1 MENEKILKLG
11 ADNIRVLAAEAVQ
24 KANSGHP
31 GMPMGCADFAFTLW
45 FNYLRYNPMNPEWIG
60 RDRFVLSAG
69 HGSMLIYSLL
79 HLFEYGLSMDEIKN
93 FRQWGSLTPG
103 HPEYGLT
110 KGVEVTTGPLG
121 SGFASAVGMAIEAKN
136 FIART
141 GLDKTNLF
149 KNQKIYVL
157 CSDGCLMEGCSH
169 EAASL
174 AGHLKLDNIICFYD
188 SNLITIEG
196 STSLAYSDNVEKRF
210 ESYGWRVIN
219 IDNANDISQICKG
232 LDEAIISDG
241 RPTIL
246 IGKTEIA
253 FGSPNKH
260 GKNTTHGEPLGAEE
274 VAAVKKQLGFP
285 EEAFYVYPEL
295 RAACHA
301 RVEALVAESMRWD
314 AEFNKFL
321 EENRDSAKMISALLL
336 KHLPD
341 DLLDQLKVITPIDKP
356 MATRVSGSIIMQK
369 AAHLVPALAGGAAD
383 LAPSTK
389 TIIVNDSSFS
399 SENRAG
405 RNLHFGIRE
414 FGMGLTM
421 NGMALYGTAIPYGA
435 TFLVFADYMKPAI
448 RLSAIQNLHVIYIF
462 THDSIC
468 VGEDGPTHQPIEQL
482 NMLRTIPNVTVIRPA
497 DANEIAH
504 AWNATLKLKG
514 PVCLVLTRQNVDPIP
529 KELAERIDV
538 QKGAYI
544 LKDSDKADIIIIA
557 TGSEVIL
564 ALNVSDLLAKEN
576 INARVISMP
585 SRELFLKQ
593 EKSYRESVLP
603 SSFKNRVSIEF
614 GTTFGWREFVEDT
627 GLSIGI
633 DRFGASAPQK
643 VLEKKF
649 GFTKE
654 QIADK
659 IKTHFNLEVR
669 SNHRFPNNNHS
680 FNEILKK
687 S

>member
-1 MENEKILKLG
+1 MENRNFLKLG

-45 FNYLRYNPMNPEWIG
+45 FNYLRHNPMNPEWIG

-93 FRQWGSLTPG
+93 FRQWESLTPG
-103 HPEYGLT
+103 HPEYAHT
-110 KGVEVTTGPLG
+110 KGIEITTGPLA

-149 KNQKIYVL
+149 KNQKIYIL
-157 CSDGCLMEGCSH
+157 CGDGCLMEGCSH

-196 STSLAYSDNVEKRF
+196 AASLSCGDDTRKRF
-210 ESYGWRVIN
+210 EAYGWRVIS
-219 IDNANDISQICKG
+219 IDNANDIAQICDG
-232 LDEAIISDG
+232 LDKAIASDG

-246 IGKTEIA
+246 IGRTEIA
-253 FGSPNKH
+253 FGSPNKK
-260 GKNTTHGEPLGAEE
+260 GKNSAHGEPLGIEE
-274 VAAVKKQLGFP
+274 VAAVKKTLGFP
-285 EEAFYVYPEL
+285 EELFYVHPEL
-295 RAACHA
+295 KSACHA
-301 RVEALVAESMRWD
+301 RINALSTESIKWD
-314 AEFNKFL
+314 TEFNRFL
-321 EENRDSAKMISALLL
+321 EKNSGSSKLISALLH
-336 KHLPD
+336 KHLPA
-341 DLLDQLKVITPIDKP
+341 DLLEQLKAIAPTDKP
-356 MATRVSGSIIMQK
+356 VATRVSSGVIMQR
-369 AAHLVPALAGGAAD
+369 AAQLVPALAGGSAD

-389 TIIVNDSSFS
+389 TSIVNESSFT

-405 RNLHFGIRE
+405 KNLHFGIRE
-414 FGMGLTM
+414 FGMGLAM
-421 NGMALYGTAIPYGA
+421 NGMALYGTAIPYGS

-468 VGEDGPTHQPIEQL
+468 VGEDGPTHQPVEHL
-482 NMLRTIPNVTVIRPA
+482 NMLRAIPNITVIRPA
-497 DANEIAH
+497 DANEVAH
-504 AWNATLKLKG
+504 AWDTILRLKG
-514 PVCLVLTRQNVDPIP
+514 PVCLALTRQNVDPIP
-529 KELAERIDV
+529 KELLGRINI

-544 LKDSDKADIIIIA
+544 LKDSDNPDVIIIA
-557 TGSEVIL
+557 TGSEVGL
-564 ALNVSDLLAKEN
+564 ALKASELLAVEN
-576 INARVISMP
+576 INARVVSMP

-593 EKSYRESVLP
+593 DKSYRESVLP
-603 SSFKNRVSIEF
+603 PGLKNKVSIEL
-614 GTTFGWREFVEDT
+614 GVTFGWREFVGDA

-643 VLEKKF
+643 VLEEKF

-654 QIADK
+654 QIALR
-659 IKTHFNLEVR
+659 IKKHF
-669 SNHRFPNNNHS
+669 S
-680 FNEILKK
+680 F
-687 S
+687 